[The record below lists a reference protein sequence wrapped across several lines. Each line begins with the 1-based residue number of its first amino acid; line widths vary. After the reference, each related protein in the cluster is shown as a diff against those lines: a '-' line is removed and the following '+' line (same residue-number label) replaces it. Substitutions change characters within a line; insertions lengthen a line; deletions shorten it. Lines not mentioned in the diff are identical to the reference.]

1 MGWLLMQPFLAISHP
16 PGVLAPGDPV
26 QGQLPQPAAPIRLKE
41 WTLTPLATYSIHA
54 RVLSR
59 RRYSSD
65 STSEISPLDLLVG
78 WGPMS
83 DSSIIGTMSFRQ
95 SQRFGY
101 WQPGCKTSLT
111 PEEIIC
117 HSANIHLIPANE
129 SVRDRLTSLRV
140 GSLVQLR
147 GKLIEANRSGQ
158 SGNPWR
164 SSLTRTDS
172 GNHSCEI
179 LYVESIAGR

>member
-1 MGWLLMQPFLAISHP
+1 MLMSPFRAISHP

-26 QGQLPQPAAPIRLKE
+26 QAELPQPAAPIRLKE

-59 RRYSSD
+59 RKYSSD
-65 STSEISPLDLLVG
+65 ATSEISPLDLLVG

-83 DSSIIGTMSFRQ
+83 DTAVIETMDFRQ

-101 WQPGCKTSLT
+101 WQPSAASPLS
-111 PEEIIC
+111 PDEITV
-117 HSANIHLIPANE
+117 HAANMHLIPANE
-129 SVRDRLTSLRV
+129 AVRDRLLSLRV

-147 GKLIEANRSGQ
+147 GKLIEATRSGQ

-164 SSLTRTDS
+164 SSLTRTDR
-172 GNHSCEI
+172 GNHACEI
-179 LYVESIAGR
+179 FYVEAVAGR

>member
-1 MGWLLMQPFLAISHP
+1 MLIQPFRAISHP

-26 QGQLPQPAAPIRLKE
+26 QLTLPENAPEIRLKG

-54 RVLSR
+54 RVLSKR
-59 RRYSSD
+59 KYSSD
-65 STSEISPLDLLVG
+65 STSAISPLDFLVG

-83 DSSIIGTMSFRQ
+83 DSSILGTMSFRQ

-101 WQPGCKTSLT
+101 WQPGQNT
-111 PEEIIC
+111 PLSPAEIAS
-117 HSANIHLIPANE
+117 HAANIHLIPANDA
-129 SVRDRLTSLRV
+129 VRDRLASLRV

-147 GKLIEANRSGQ
+147 GKLVEATLA
-158 SGNPWR
+158 GNKGAPWR
-164 SSLTRTDS
+164 SSLTRTDT

-179 LYVESIAGR
+179 LYVESVAGR